1 MRKPCQLLA
10 LALAIV
16 GFPAGARSTQ
26 PLALTRSER
35 VTPPAPFEVGT
46 ASWYGSKF
54 QGRET
59 TSGEQYNMFAL
70 TAAHRKLPFGTR
82 IRVTNLANFRSLI
95 LRINDRGPVPK
106 SRILDVSYAAARAL
120 GFRRDGL
127 TLIRIDVV
135 RGYTAQ
141 PRLIPLPQY

>member
-26 PLALTRSER
+26 PLALTRSDR
-35 VTPPAPFEVGT
+35 VTPPAPFQVGT
-46 ASWYGSKF
+46 ASWYGPKF
-54 QGRET
+54 QGKET
-59 TSGEQYNMFAL
+59 TSGERFNMFAL
-70 TAAHRKLPFGTR
+70 TAAHRKLPLGTR
-82 IRVTNLANFRSLI
+82 IRVTNLTNFRSLI
-95 LRINDRGPVPK
+95 LRVNDRGPVPK

-120 GFRRDGL
+120 GFRQAGL
-127 TLIRIDVV
+127 TLVRIDVV
-135 RGYTAQ
+135 TGDPAQ

>member
-1 MRKPCQLLA
+1 MRKPCHLLA

-26 PLALTRSER
+26 PLALTRSDR
-35 VTPPAPFEVGT
+35 VAPPAPFQVGT
-46 ASWYGSKF
+46 ASWYGPKF

-59 TSGEQYNMFAL
+59 TSGERFNMFAL

-82 IRVTNLANFRSLI
+82 IRVTNLTNFRSLI
-95 LRINDRGPVPK
+95 LRVNDRGPVPK

-120 GFRRDGL
+120 GFKSAGL
-127 TLIRIDVV
+127 TLVRIDVIK
-135 RGYTAQ
+135 GDPAQ

>member
-26 PLALTRSER
+26 PLALTRSDR
-35 VTPPAPFEVGT
+35 VTPPAPFQVGT

-54 QGRET
+54 QGQET
-59 TSGEQYNMFAL
+59 TSGERFNMFAL

-82 IRVTNLANFRSLI
+82 IRVTNLNNFRSLI
-95 LRINDRGPVPK
+95 LRVNDRGPVPK
-106 SRILDVSYAAARAL
+106 SRVLDVSYAAARAL
-120 GFRRDGL
+120 GFRREGM
-127 TLIRIDVV
+127 TLVRIDVV
-135 RGYTAQ
+135 QGDPAQ